1 MRPFILD
8 YGVKGLFFGQ
18 LQGLPEFCN
27 FKKSIKTNA
36 MKGKETFSVSGNIVD
51 VVAGEIYQGT
61 IHVLDGKISS
71 VEKCRVDETQYI
83 LPGLIDAHVHVE
95 SSMLLPSEFARLAVV
110 HGTTATVSDPHEIA
124 NVLGMDGVR
133 FMIDNG
139 KKTPFRFYFGAP
151 SCVPATSFETSGAHL
166 GADAVKEMLSWP
178 EIYYLSE
185 MMNFPGVIYGDE
197 EVALKLK
204 YAQQAGKPVD
214 GHAPGLL
221 GDDARKYASAG
232 ITTDHECFTPEEAID
247 KINAGMKVL
256 IREGSAA
263 RNFDALVMLLNDYP
277 QMIMFCSDDKHPDD
291 LIAGHLNLLIKRAM
305 QKGIDFMKAI
315 RACTLNPAEHY
326 KLESGLLQQGDHA
339 DLIII
344 DSPESFQVLKT
355 YIGGK
360 LVAENGISL
369 LPHVAE
375 SAPNNFNAGLISP
388 EMLSVKAKPG
398 KLKVQQ
404 ALEGQLITEK
414 MLVDPKIADGCVV
427 ADSANDIMKML
438 VMNRYS
444 PSAPAIDFVSGFG
457 LKRGALASTVAHDS
471 HNIIAVG
478 ADDESI
484 CAAVN
489 ALIEARGGIA
499 VAEGNAVQ
507 ILPLPV
513 AGIMS
518 NDDGYTVARKYGHIN
533 QAAGKLGTTLAAPF
547 MTLSFMALLV
557 IPALKLSDKG
567 LFDGNKFEFTELFEL
582 N

>member
-1 MRPFILD
+1 
-8 YGVKGLFFGQ
+8 
-18 LQGLPEFCN
+18 
-27 FKKSIKTNA
+27 
-36 MKGKETFSVSGNIVD
+36 MKGKDTFSVSGNIVD
-51 VVAGEIYQGT
+51 VVAGVVFQGT
-61 IHVLDGKISS
+61 IQVFDGKISS

-221 GDDARKYASAG
+221 GDDARRYAMAG
-232 ITTDHECFTPEEAID
+232 ITTDHECFTSEEAID

-263 RNFDALVMLLNDYP
+263 RNFEALVELLNDYP

-315 RACTLNPAEHY
+315 RACTLNPVDHY

-339 DLIII
+339 DMIII
-344 DSPESFQVLKT
+344 DSPENFRVLKT

-369 LPHVAE
+369 LQHIAE
-375 SAPNNFNAGLISP
+375 NAPNNFNAGLVRP
-388 EMLSVKAKPG
+388 EMLSVPSKPG

-414 MLVDPKIADGCVV
+414 ILVDPKIADGCVV

-499 VAEGNAVQ
+499 VADGNAVQ

-518 NDDGYTVARKYGHIN
+518 NDDGYTVARTYSLIN

>member
-1 MRPFILD
+1 
-8 YGVKGLFFGQ
+8 
-18 LQGLPEFCN
+18 
-27 FKKSIKTNA
+27 
-36 MKGKETFSVSGNIVD
+36 MKDKDTFSVSGNIVD
-51 VVAGEIYQGT
+51 VVTGEIFQG
-61 IHVLDGKISS
+61 IVHVLDGKINS
-71 VEKCRVDETQYI
+71 VEKCLVDETHFI

-95 SSMLLPSEFARLAVV
+95 SSMLLPSEFARLAVA

-197 EVALKLK
+197 EVSLKLK
-204 YAQQAGKPVD
+204 YAQLAGKPVD

-263 RNFDALVMLLNDYP
+263 RNFDALVMLLNKFP
-277 QMIMFCSDDKHPDD
+277 RMIMFCSDDKHPDD

-326 KLESGLLQQGDHA
+326 KLESGLLQQGDRA
-339 DLIII
+339 DMIII

-369 LPHVAE
+369 LSHIAE
-375 SAPNNFNAGLISP
+375 NAPNNFNAGLISP
-388 EMLSVKAKPG
+388 EMLSVPAKPG
-398 KLKVQQ
+398 KLKVQH
-404 ALEGQLITEK
+404 AIEGQLITEK
-414 MLVDPKIADGCVV
+414 KLVDPKIANGFVV
-427 ADSANDIMKML
+427 ADSENDIMKML

-489 ALIEARGGIA
+489 ALIEVKGGIA
-499 VAEGNAVQ
+499 VADGNSVE

-518 NDDGYTVARKYGHIN
+518 NDDGYTVARKYGLIN
-533 QAAGKLGTTLAAPF
+533 QSAGKLGTTLTAPF

-567 LFDGNKFEFTELFEL
+567 LFDGNNFEFTELFEL